1 MPFLHILKPSFGI
14 EDKIKGRYR
23 LINFKRLSRDWLIAF
38 VPIVSVLLM
47 VFIFLIYPNE
57 KLELSYLDEVDA
69 LYRDLNASTFRF
81 GVTMSLIS
89 GTALAFVCA
98 ISYNAFKLRY
108 AMPTKVPAKLI
119 SKYIRNQSAPH
130 SAIVSTR
137 FELNFELE
145 NKEIKFFFVSPEQFS
160 LVFENN
166 KGILTYKEHSKSVY
180 IDFEVLEING

>member
-1 MPFLHILKPSFGI
+1 M
-14 EDKIKGRYR
+14 
-23 LINFKRLSRDWLIAF
+23 INFKRLLRDWLIAF

-57 KLELSYLDEVDA
+57 KLEMSNYGDVDA
-69 LYRDLNASTFRF
+69 LYRDFNASTFRF
-81 GVTMSLIS
+81 GVIMSLIG
-89 GTALAFVCA
+89 GTGLAFICA

-119 SKYIRNQSAPH
+119 SKYIRNQAAPH
-130 SAIVSTR
+130 SAFVSTR

-145 NKEIKFFFVSPEQFS
+145 NKATKLFVVSPEQFS

-180 IDFEVLEING
+180 VDFEVLEING